1 MSALSDGSQRAGLG
15 VTGRMGT
22 VEALHRQSQSVL
34 AVPAKASLSVQF
46 SHSELEWKMAS
57 VAYF

>member
-1 MSALSDGSQRAGLG
+1 
-15 VTGRMGT
+15 MGT